1 MKRLAI
7 YPGSF
12 DPITH
17 GHLDIL
23 QRALRVF
30 DGVVIAVAQ
39 NRSKTALFSPEERAD
54 LVRQAVAGIADVEV
68 DPFSGLL
75 VDYVRKRGATI
86 IVRGLRA
93 VADFDYEF
101 QLALM
106 NRQLYPEVNTVFLM
120 TDQRYLYVSSSLVKE
135 IARLGGDISDF
146 VPKPVSVAL
155 AKKLGT
161 GDGSG
166 KG

>member
-1 MKRLAI
+1 MKRLAV

-23 QRALRVF
+23 QRALKVF

-39 NRSKTALFSPEERAD
+39 NRSKTALFSPHERAD
-54 LVRQAVAGIADVEV
+54 LVRQAVKGIADVEV

-86 IVRGLRA
+86 VVRGLRA

-135 IARLGGDISDF
+135 IARLGGDISAF
-146 VPKPVSVAL
+146 VPEPVRVAL
-155 AKKLGT
+155 QQKLAP
-161 GDGSG
+161 GDGQG

>member
-155 AKKLGT
+155 AKKLGS